1 MFSFIKWLQ
10 LSISKLKRNK
20 GLWFTTLSIAST
32 AGVLI
37 SMYTINIMTSS
48 VAEQT
53 YQEERRVDLAHFDA
67 VLTRNY
73 DELVTTG
80 TVLALHPQVVSNL
93 KSKNYEALNTL
104 TAGMITSINKNIIE
118 TDLDIKYYD
127 IETKIEESE
136 NHTFAEMVM
145 ETNYAL
151 SGLMVNKKGVRMV
164 GIVPVFE
171 NNVTIGAL
179 EVSRSI
185 HSIKEQ
191 FLDLNKEFVFII
203 DKHQLVFLDLKSKT
217 GRYLDVSDEYKV
229 AYKNYDSN
237 FYINA
242 SQFDLQEMMRNKYHI
257 DKKFFTTYEEVTDL
271 NGRIIGLVLIGE
283 DSNNASSFVKITQNM
298 INSVTT
304 VALGLV
310 ISLILFMF

>member
-10 LSISKLKRNK
+10 LTLSKLKKNK
-20 GLWFTTLSIAST
+20 GLWFTALSIAST
-32 AGVLI
+32 TGILI

-53 YQEERRVDLAHFDA
+53 YLEERRVDLAHFDA
-67 VLTRNY
+67 VLSRNY
-73 DELVTTG
+73 DALITTG
-80 TVLALHPQVVSNL
+80 TVIALDPEMISNL
-93 KSKNYEALNTL
+93 KKKNYKKMDSRAQN
-104 TAGMITSINKNIIE
+104 IIKSINTNIIE
-118 TDLDIKYYD
+118 TDMDIHYYD
-127 IETKIEESE
+127 VMHEVKNSE
-136 NHTFAEMVM
+136 NHNFAQMVM
-145 ETNYAL
+145 ETGYAL
-151 SGLMVNKKGVRMV
+151 SGLLVNKKGVRMV
-164 GIVPVFE
+164 GIVPIKD

-179 EVSRSI
+179 EVSKSI
-185 HSIKEQ
+185 HSIKEE
-191 FLDLNKEFVFII
+191 FLDLDKEFTFIL
-203 DKHQLVFLDLKSKT
+203 DKHQLVFLDLQHKT
-217 GRYLDVSDEYKV
+217 GRYLDVNDEYKV

-242 SQFDLQEMMRNKYHI
+242 SQFDLEEMMREKYHI
-257 DKKFFTTYEEVTDL
+257 DKQYFTTYEEVTDL